1 MILYLFCTAII
12 VREIHDFPQ
21 ILNDSRFVLIIYIVH
36 DDRLSYI
43 RTAKLNHSFNVIPK
57 ICDKDICIT
66 FEMKETVRKYYISI
80 KDKCKG
86 VYKTRLSLC

>member
-1 MILYLFCTAII
+1 MNLYMFCTAII

-21 ILNDSRFVLIIYIVH
+21 ILCDGRFVLIIYIVH

-43 RTAKLNHSFNVIPK
+43 RNAKLNHSFNVIPK

-66 FEMKETVRKYYISI
+66 FEMKETV
-80 KDKCKG
+80 
-86 VYKTRLSLC
+86 LCIPIMEVLQNNTLAINNYLA